1 MDLCLL
7 QISFNSSYFIFELVL
22 FSFKRANIFLNWINK
37 SLSKQS
43 YSSIALCLYLFN
55 ANLLTGPRVIP
66 AAPLFESLDTLDILD
81 TLDMNFSFW
90 VISLPE
96 FSFSSSSWSPFKRSF
111 IPLIAPSQSIF
122 ESTIY
127 FDILSHNVS
136 FSSWEFHISNRS
148 MADKNLSNSSWDVN
162 AGFDS

>member
-1 MDLCLL
+1 
-7 QISFNSSYFIFELVL
+7 
-22 FSFKRANIFLNWINK
+22 
-37 SLSKQS
+37 
-43 YSSIALCLYLFN
+43 
-55 ANLLTGPRVIP
+55 
-66 AAPLFESLDTLDILD
+66 
-81 TLDMNFSFW
+81 MNFSFW

-148 MADKNLSNSSWDVN
+148 MADKNLSNSS
-162 AGFDS
+162 